1 MDWLINAFLEP
12 SMIQT
17 VILIS
22 LVAAVGLSLGRIK
35 IFGISLGITFV
46 FFAGILAGHFGLTV
60 NKDMLS
66 FAQNFGLI
74 IFVYSLGLQVGPGF
88 FSSFKQEGLILNMLG
103 LGVIVAGLAL
113 TLIFHW
119 TCSIP
124 LPDMVGLLCGAV
136 TNTPAL
142 GAAQQAL
149 LQLLPSNDAE
159 VTNMALACAVAYP
172 LGVVGVILA
181 IAFMRSFV
189 SGQTSTPRHHEHKD
203 TTPYIGE
210 FQVCNPAVYGQ
221 RIRDIMH
228 LTSKHFIISR
238 IWRDGKVTI
247 PTSETV
253 LHEHDHLLIISV
265 KSDMGTIKA
274 LFGEQE
280 NVDWNKE
287 DIDWNRI
294 DNSQL
299 VSRRIIV
306 TNSKVN
312 GVKLGTLKLRNL
324 YGINITRINRAGID
338 LLATPHL
345 TLQIGDKLTVVGE
358 KASIE
363 NVGKILG
370 NELKRLKEPNL
381 VAVFIGLML
390 GMLLGA
396 LPISL
401 PGISMPVKL
410 GIAGGPIIVGIL
422 MGAFGPRFHLAT
434 YTTQSANLMMR
445 QFGIVIY
452 LAGLGIDSGAHFFE
466 TVFRTEGLVWIG
478 LGFALT
484 VVPVMLVGMLAMKLM
499 KLDYGHTIGM
509 LCGSMANPMA
519 LNYANTTVEGD
530 EPSVSYATVYP
541 LSMFIRV
548 ISAQLLIML
557 FL

>member
-1 MDWLINAFLEP
+1 MDWFIDTLLEP
-12 SMIQT
+12 SLIQT

-22 LVAAVGLSLGRIK
+22 LVAAVGLSLGKIK

-46 FFAGILAGHFGLTV
+46 FFAGILAGHFGLEV

-88 FSSFKQEGLILNMLG
+88 FSSFKQEGLLLNMLG
-103 LGVIVAGLAL
+103 LGVIVLGLLL
-113 TLIFHW
+113 TLTFHW
-119 TCSIP
+119 TCGIS

-149 LQLLPSNDAE
+149 LQVSPAAGAE
-159 VTNMALACAVAYP
+159 ATNMALSCAVAYP

-181 IAFMRSFV
+181 IAFIRSFLTGKHV
-189 SGQTSTPRHHEHKD
+189 PPRHHEHKD

-210 FQVCNPAVYGQ
+210 FQVCNPAIYNQ
-221 RIRDIMH
+221 RIQDVMH
-228 LTSKHFIISR
+228 LTPKHFIISR

-247 PTSETV
+247 PTSETI
-253 LHEHDHLLIISV
+253 LQEHDHLLIISV
-265 KSDMGTIKA
+265 RSDMESIKV

-466 TVFRTEGLVWIG
+466 TVFRAEGLVWIG

-484 VVPVMLVGMLAMKLM
+484 VVPVLLIGALAMKLM
-499 KLDYGHTIGM
+499 RVDYGNTIGM

-530 EPSVSYATVYP
+530 DPSVSYATVYP